1 MKRDE
6 SGTSQ
11 SGRIVNAFV
20 IALPLLVAATKLLP
34 GVPAIEVV
42 EVLGSTASSV
52 LAHVVAALSLVR
64 TILGTRRSSAVGAW
78 LVQRVL
84 GERIAERFRAAPAV
98 SDLIVDA
105 CHELRTRNSRYH
117 RR

>member
-1 MKRDE
+1 MKRDG
-6 SGTSQ
+6 SGKSQ
-11 SGRIVNAFV
+11 SGRIVSAFV

-34 GVPAIEVV
+34 GVPAIDVADL
-42 EVLGSTASSV
+42 LGTTASSV

-84 GERIAERFRAAPAV
+84 GERIAERFRGAPAV

-105 CHELRTRNSRYH
+105 CHDLRVRNGRYH
-117 RR
+117 R